1 MAKEKLKKVPAQGKD
16 RAAEIA
22 NTFEWLITAF
32 MLAFVFRAFVM
43 EAFQIP
49 TGSMAHTLMG
59 AHYRM
64 ACNQCGHP
72 YEYGFSAEKYGLPQG
87 SIAVGKLRSEA
98 TRCPNCGHDI
108 LTEGQV
114 PISGGDRILVLK
126 CIYQFIEPKQW
137 DVVVFK
143 DPLDPNI
150 KNKKRMIGKPGQTIE
165 IIEGNIYIDGRISR
179 KPKKI
184 QNDLWMPLYN
194 NDYQPVRP
202 DNESFEGDYGWKQP
216 FKIESSLWQ
225 IPEDNPTMF
234 KLSSSPNHTNTF
246 YYDTSPMSFR
256 ASYAYNDV
264 KFYNSMP
271 MCSDLKT
278 KFYVKPESAQGVIG
292 VSMSKYETTYK
303 AWVDLFGEMV
313 IAKAFGATETV
324 LGRLKIESPITG
336 QSVYFSFENVD
347 HQLKFSFGD
356 NKLSVDLGTGPDDIG
371 ERKSFLK
378 PNVQI
383 FGAGDLT
390 LSHIALFRDI
400 HYTDMGDRAVEGKPL
415 QLDEDEFFVLGDNSP
430 NSADGRVWA
439 SRGLSNDGKGYRVG
453 IVPRDYL
460 VGKAMFVYLPSF
472 FKPFGKNSRFPVFN
486 IGDMRFIHGG

>member
-1 MAKEKLKKVPAQGKD
+1 MSKQKHEKAHAKRKD

-64 ACNQCGHP
+64 VCKQCGYP

-87 SIAVGKLRSEA
+87 AIAVGKLRSEA

-108 LTEGQV
+108 LTEGRV

-126 CIYQFIEPKQW
+126 CIYQFFEPKQW

-150 KNKKRMIGKPGQTIE
+150 NYIKRMIGKPGQTVE
-165 IIEGNIYIDGRISR
+165 IIDGDVYIDGRISR
-179 KPKKI
+179 KPEKV
-184 QNDLWMPLYN
+184 QNDLWMPLFN

-202 DNESFEGDYGWKQP
+202 DNVLFEGNYGWDPP
-216 FKIESSLWQ
+216 FKTNESQWKV
-225 IPEDNPTMF
+225 PEDNPTIF
-234 KLSSSPNHTNTF
+234 RLSSSPNHINKLSYNT
-246 YYDTSPMSFR
+246 SVMSFR

-264 KFYNSMP
+264 RSYGSMP
-271 MCSDLKT
+271 LCSDIKT
-278 KFYVKPESAQGVIG
+278 RFYIKPESDQGVIG
-292 VSMSKYETTYK
+292 VSMSKYETIYK
-303 AWVDLFGEMV
+303 AWVDLFGEMIISKKV
-313 IAKAFGATETV
+313 ADTETV
-324 LGRLKIESPITG
+324 LASLKIERPVSD
-336 QSVYFSFENVD
+336 QSVCFSFENVD
-347 HQLKFSFGD
+347 HNLVFSFGND
-356 NKLSVDLGTGPDDIG
+356 VLTVDLGTGPDDLG
-371 ERKSFLK
+371 KRKSYLK
-378 PNVQI
+378 PEVQI

-400 HYTDMGDRAVEGKPL
+400 HYTDMGDRAIEGKPL
-415 QLDEDEFFVLGDNSP
+415 QLNQDEFFVLGDNSP

-439 SRGLSNDGKGYRVG
+439 SRGLSNDGTGYRAG

-472 FKPFGKNSRFPVFN
+472 FKPFGKDVRVGMFN
-486 IGDMRFIHGG
+486 FGDMRFIHGG